1 MARYLPIKH
10 PWVDSSLAPLYQV
23 TFPASASDRN
33 LLSYCHAVESWST
46 HVAHP
51 VGWLMDLSRVAQ
63 VSAQQRAIF
72 AKYMQRM
79 EAFDRRCNKGSALI
93 FPNALVRGIATA
105 IFWLYAPLFRHR
117 AFAERDEGLA
127 WLREV
132 LFEVGVVHPPG
143 ASDAPGG
150 FPSARPSERSS
161 GTFSAHP
168 MSGRDSAAPREQGSA
183 PTTDRADSASPRE
196 RGSMRPNQR

>member
-23 TFPASASDRN
+23 TFPASASDRS
-33 LLSYCHAVESWST
+33 LLSYCHAVETWSA

-72 AKYMQRM
+72 AKYMQGM
-79 EAFDRRCNKGSALI
+79 EAFDRCCTKGSALI
-93 FPNALVRGIATA
+93 FPNPLVRGIATA
-105 IFWLYAPLFRHR
+105 IFWLYVPLFRHR
-117 AFAERDEGLA
+117 AFAEPREGLA

-132 LFEVGVVHPPG
+132 LEEAGIAHLPG
-143 ASDAPGG
+143 ASDAPDRL
-150 FPSARPSERSS
+150 PSARPSARSS

-168 MSGRDSAAPREQGSA
+168 MSAWDSAAPRAPGSV
-183 PTTDRADSASPRE
+183 PPSDRADSASPHE
-196 RGSMRPNQR
+196 RRSVRPNQR

>member
-10 PWVDSSLAPLYQV
+10 PWVDSSLAPVYQV
-23 TFPASASDRN
+23 TFPVSASDQN
-33 LLSYCHAVESWST
+33 LLAYCRAVEGWSKQ
-46 HVAHP
+46 VAHP

-72 AKYMQRM
+72 AKFMQSM
-79 EAFDRRCNKGSALI
+79 EAFDRRCNEGSALI

-117 AFAERDEGLA
+117 AFAERSEGLA

-132 LFEVGVVHPPG
+132 LREAGIADLPG
-143 ASDAPGG
+143 ASDARGAFPSTQ
-150 FPSARPSERSS
+150 PSARPS

-168 MSGRDSAAPREQGSA
+168 VSGWDSTAPREPGSVP
-183 PTTDRADSASPRE
+183 PTDGGDNASLHGR
-196 RGSMRPNQR
+196 SSVRPNQR